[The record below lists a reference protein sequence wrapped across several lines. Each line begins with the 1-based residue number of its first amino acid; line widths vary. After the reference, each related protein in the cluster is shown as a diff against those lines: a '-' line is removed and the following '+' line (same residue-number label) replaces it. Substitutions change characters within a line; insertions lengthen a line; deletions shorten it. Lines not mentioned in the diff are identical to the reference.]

1 MKFRFVA
8 PLLLAGVIA
17 CVSPGCA
24 PAPDLTKLQLAET
37 FTGWYDFGVVGG
49 LNKLVPSL
57 SFRLKNTGSVPVD
70 AIQLTVSFWQE
81 GADGEQDSAEVKG
94 VGAQAIPPNASGDP
108 ILVRSTV
115 GYTTEG
121 PRADIFTNPKYK
133 DWLVKVFAKRS
144 GKIVPIGELKIDRRI
159 IPQAASAQP

>member
-8 PLLLAGVIA
+8 ALLAGLVGCA
-17 CVSPGCA
+17 AAACA
-24 PAPDLTKLQLAET
+24 PAADLTKLEIADT
-37 FTGWYDFGVVGG
+37 FTGWYDFGVSNG

-57 SFRLKNTGSVPVD
+57 SFRLKNNGSVPVD
-70 AIQLTVSFWQE
+70 SVQLTISFWQE
-81 GADGEQDSAEVKG
+81 GADGEQDSTEVKG
-94 VGAQAIPPNASGDP
+94 IGAEAIAPGASGEP

-121 PRADIFTNPKYK
+121 ARADIFTNPEFK
-133 DWLVKVFAKRS
+133 DWIVKIFAKRG
-144 GKIVPIGELKIDRRI
+144 GKIVPIGELKIERRI